1 MKKSRHSV
9 FWFVAMLL
17 LTAGCVQPVEINP
30 PAEREVFV
38 RCVLM
43 NDTVQTVILL
53 YSGGIG
59 EERFEP
65 VTDAEVYIDSPDH
78 VKIRFFPKGD
88 GIWESDFQPKAGD
101 TYTLNVKIPD
111 REPISATTT
120 FPRSFTVISH
130 VYVPARWVSDMLQHY
145 RNNGYH
151 HNLISEWLGVF
162 RQEIPG
168 DPPMWDYSVLDR
180 MEDFHGTT
188 MHQAMPGMPF
198 RIEAEEDIVL
208 YVLGTK
214 TDNAGNVTWMEQLG
228 SNHKGLDLSNSLQVG
243 FHPTGVSQEETPL
256 NLEPKM
262 GKGYDYFLNN
272 PENRKRYADATL
284 LAYEG
289 MPICRSF
296 LRIEHPRTYDNG
308 ERIYTVTYEFLR
320 NGKGIPESVGEE
332 DPSATVS
339 PPYGFPA
346 EDYQISYHLSLLP
359 VARAFFSIYGDF
371 SFNIWDTQAPPGN
384 PVLYFCSVSEEY
396 DKYLKSIQAVI
407 ADTEGDILTSLYGEA
422 GGYSNIRGGC
432 GVFGAASVLRHNCQM
447 RDASGTTPFNPNPI
461 LWYGTYPAYPAPL
474 PSL

>member
-43 NDTVQTVILL
+43 NDTVQTVTLL

-59 EERFEP
+59 EERFDP
-65 VTDAEVYIDSPDH
+65 VEDAEVYIDSPDH
-78 VKIRFFPKGD
+78 VKIRFVPKGD
-88 GIWESDFQPKAGD
+88 GVWENGFQPQAGD
-101 TYTLNVKIPD
+101 TYTLNVKIPG
-111 REPISATTT
+111 REPILATTT
-120 FPRSFTVISH
+120 FPQKFSVISH

-145 RNNGYH
+145 RKNGGH
-151 HNLISEWLGVF
+151 HNLIPEWLGVF

-168 DPPMWDYSVLDR
+168 DPPQGDYIVLDR
-180 MEDFHGTT
+180 MVDFRGTT

-198 RIEAEEDIVL
+198 RIEADEDIVL
-208 YVLGTK
+208 YILGTK
-214 TDNAGNVTWMEQLG
+214 TDNTGKVSWMQHLG
-228 SNHKGLDLSNSLQVG
+228 SNHKGVDLSNSLDVG
-243 FHPTGVSQEETPL
+243 FHPTGVSKEEKPL
-256 NLEPKM
+256 VLEPEM
-262 GKGYDYFLNN
+262 GKGYDYFTNH
-272 PENRKRYADATL
+272 PENRKAYDDATL

-289 MPICRSF
+289 MPLCRTF
-296 LRIEHPRTYDNG
+296 LRIENPRNYDNG
-308 ERIYTVTYEFLR
+308 LKIYTVTYEYLR
-320 NGKGIPESVGEE
+320 GGKGIPESFGEV
-332 DPSATVS
+332 DPSATVG
-339 PPYGFPA
+339 PPYDFPA
-346 EDYQISYHLSLLP
+346 EDYQTKYCLSLLP
-359 VARAFFSIYGDF
+359 IARTYFSIYGGF
-371 SFNIWDTQAPPGN
+371 SYNIWGTQAPPGN